1 MWEEADWSA
10 ATGGKEVLSAC
21 QRQCAEKWAGGAE
34 ERQAGGTVR
43 GQQGGDGWGGVG
55 EVTSA
60 RDADR
65 VGAGTWLGCSL
76 GGHLCPCR

>member
-1 MWEEADWSA
+1 MWKEADWPA
-10 ATGGKEVLSAC
+10 AAGGIEVLSVC
-21 QRQCAEKWAGGAE
+21 QRQHRELRAGEAE
-34 ERQAGGTVR
+34 ERQAVGTAR
-43 GQQGGDGWGGVG
+43 GQEGGEGWGGAG

-65 VGAGTWLGCSL
+65 VGAGTWLGYSL